1 MNAKESLFLGVE
13 PWSVSERFIR
23 RSSGYQANGRELFYH
38 LIHLSSHRAVLPVAY
53 QFVKHYLTSTKANF
67 YPSRCA
73 LDNAEALL
81 VVGSSK
87 LILPASIDFT
97 ACLEQVTPLLQT
109 TPRWLDY
116 VSTVSTGENEIAMAL
131 LAISE
136 QLKKSLATV
145 DDLHLVVVSKRYSQH
160 SGSVSPIFDL
170 AVVQLALAQFPRTFL
185 PEILGFTLA
194 YCQQPS
200 VLDFLVERLSDD
212 LQQGTC
218 NSLLMDAAAIRTGQV
233 RAIQLLIRRY
243 ETGAQ
248 SEGGEAIWFRIQQ
261 GYGLYGQLTER
272 CVKAISEHWGRPQ
285 TDDQLVAALFKKLA
299 LSAKGHHGQAELGG
313 KRLDHWFSEEPF
325 NSREFMVALAK
336 SSYVNLKAIERSPL
350 LALFDFN
357 GPMFGVLNHED
368 IALLKRWLNTGGSQ
382 SIEPPSNTGLSTQT
396 VRNESQ
402 ALCRQTIQFD
412 RLSNR
417 DFFYYLVNNEFYP
430 EVIDSATGRV
440 VRVLRLGRWFNKA
453 PFKEYKHSRF
463 DQFIETIYQQG
474 ITGYQPFKA
483 PPRVSKATYIWG
495 IEQLAPTILADG
507 CWLQGV
513 NRLQFSPYQEVGDLL
528 QKIYSDEMGNGE
540 LLKNH
545 PSIYRRLLTSLQ
557 IELPLVHTRA
567 FSTHRGF
574 LNSAFD
580 IPVFLT
586 ALSLCG
592 NRFLPELLGV
602 NLAIELSGLGRQ
614 YMTLRDELKYWQINS
629 AIVDVHIAIDNVA
642 TGHTALAREAI
653 TLYLDQV
660 QIMQGSE
667 VMNQHW
673 RRIYQGY
680 GALNTAGARFKAALV
695 IHYMNKK
702 RVFKKW

>member
-1 MNAKESLFLGVE
+1 MNAKESLFVGAE
-13 PWSVSERFIR
+13 PWSVSESFFQ
-23 RSSGYQANGRELFYH
+23 RSCGYQANGRELFYH

-53 QFVKHYLTSTKANF
+53 QFVKHYLTSTKADF

-73 LDNAEALL
+73 LDSAEALL
-81 VVGSSK
+81 AVKSSK

-116 VSTVSTGENEIAMAL
+116 VLTVATGENDIAMAL
-131 LAISE
+131 LTISE
-136 QLKKSLATV
+136 QLKRSRVTA
-145 DDLHLVVVSKRYSQH
+145 DDLHLVVVSKNYSQY

-170 AVVQLALAQFPRTFL
+170 AAVQLTLAQFPRTFL

-194 YCQQPS
+194 YCQQSS
-200 VLDFLVERLSDD
+200 VLDFLAEGLSDKS
-212 LQQGTC
+212 QQGTR
-218 NSLLMDAAAIRTGQV
+218 NALLMDAAVIRTGQV
-233 RAIQLLIRRY
+233 GALQLLIRRY
-243 ETGAQ
+243 ETETQ
-248 SEGGEAIWFRIQQ
+248 SEQDESIWLRIQQ
-261 GYGLYGQLTER
+261 GYGLYGELTER
-272 CVKAISEHWGRPQ
+272 CVKAISEHWNRSQ

-325 NSREFMVALAK
+325 NSREFMAALAA

-357 GPMFGVLNHED
+357 GPMFGVLNHKD
-368 IALLKRWLNTGGSQ
+368 LALLKRWLNTGGSQ
-382 SIEPPSNTGLSTQT
+382 STEQSINTELSTQV

-402 ALCRQTIQFD
+402 ALCRQTIPFD

-417 DFFYYLVNNEFYP
+417 NFFYYLVNSESYP

-440 VRVLRLGRWFNKA
+440 TRVLRLGRWLNKV
-453 PFKEYKHSRF
+453 PFKEYKHSRL
-463 DQFIETIYQQG
+463 DQFIETIYQRG
-474 ITGYQPFKA
+474 IAAYQPFKA

-495 IEQLAPTILADG
+495 IEQFAPTILADG

-513 NRLQFSPYQEVGDLL
+513 SRLQFSPYQAVGDLL

-540 LLKNH
+540 VLKNH
-545 PSIYRRLLTSLQ
+545 PSIYRRLLTSLN
-557 IELPLVHTRA
+557 IELPRVHTRA
-567 FSTHRGF
+567 FSTHRRF
-574 LNSAFD
+574 LESAFD

-614 YMTLRDELKYWQINS
+614 YMTLRDELNYWQIDS
-629 AIVDVHIAIDNVA
+629 SIVDVHIAIDNIA

-660 QIMQGSE
+660 QVMDGSE
-667 VMNQHW
+667 MMNQHW
-673 RRIYQGY
+673 RRVYQGY
-680 GALNTAGARFKAALV
+680 SALNIASARFKAALV
-695 IHYMNKK
+695 LHYLNKK
-702 RVFKKW
+702 RV